1 MTICICVYSLLYLST
16 YQFQFS
22 SFFSVDLCYC
32 MLSFS
37 FSLRVS
43 FSIYFRSR
51 LLPTILFIREC
62 LSHLHFQR
70 EVFLDIQFLA
80 ELYCNTLNMF
90 FHYLLAS
97 LILMKK
103 QSSIILFPCM
113 ELFFHCCFQD
123 FLFVIQKSDCRSS
136 CGSLCV
142 YLTWHREFWICRY
155 IFIMRGKFGAIIS
168 LDSLLLILSPPLL
181 VFLVH
186 ICWYTSCCSTDL
198 LCFVHFSL
206 MPFLSAVWIGQFLVI
221 YL

>member
-1 MTICICVYSLLYLST
+1 MAGCSQCLLSSPLRQSLIFILSLSLPLPEISYKCIHTTHVVFCDSFMHHAVFEVHLCSCMNQYFVPPSAEYFSIVWIYTTFCLLIPKVMTICICVYSLLYLST
-16 YQFQFS
+16 CQFQFS

-32 MLSFS
+32 VLSFS
-37 FSLRVS
+37 FSLRAS
-43 FSIYFRSR
+43 FSIYFRAR

-113 ELFFHCCFQD
+113 ELFFHCCF
-123 FLFVIQKSDCRSS
+123 
-136 CGSLCV
+136 
-142 YLTWHREFWICRY
+142 
-155 IFIMRGKFGAIIS
+155 
-168 LDSLLLILSPPLL
+168 
-181 VFLVH
+181 
-186 ICWYTSCCSTDL
+186 
-198 LCFVHFSL
+198 
-206 MPFLSAVWIGQFLVI
+206 
-221 YL
+221 